1 VRRTFSALFVSCPGQ
16 NDHSVRDNLLKSTVS
31 VILYPF
37 SELTRMNSP
46 FRPGQLTQNAE
57 ATTVTELP

>member
-1 VRRTFSALFVSCPGQ
+1 MLSRDCPGQ

-31 VILYPF
+31 VILRLF
-37 SELTRMNSP
+37 SELSRTEQA
-46 FRPGQLTQNAE
+46 FHPGQLTQNAE